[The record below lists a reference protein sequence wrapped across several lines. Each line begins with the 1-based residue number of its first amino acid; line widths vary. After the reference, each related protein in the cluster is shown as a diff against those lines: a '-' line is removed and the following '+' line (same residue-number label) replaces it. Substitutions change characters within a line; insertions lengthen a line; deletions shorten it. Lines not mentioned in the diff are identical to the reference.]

1 MARFDA
7 FEKEFRRFV
16 ASYKGCG
23 GRVAGR
29 KYREIVG
36 NVSSSFQQCVCNF
49 IESKD
54 IVETNIFER
63 NCVHNFLSTLTFSK
77 LTREVELKWLSL
89 RHKGTIFVE
98 LL

>member
-23 GRVAGR
+23 GRVAGG

-36 NVSSSFQQCVCNF
+36 NVSSSFHYFQQCVCNF

-54 IVETNIFER
+54 IFER

-89 RHKGTIFVE
+89 WHKGTIFVE